1 MKLQSKEFLASLTK
15 EELAAMVLDFA
26 KRWLAHD
33 GLWFQSI
40 EEKHGLDEA
49 VEIDAAAW
57 AKFAAVEARRIMNL
71 HKIQQGGGLAALKKA
86 LGLRQY
92 SFLTEQEI
100 IDTAPDR
107 FILRVNTCRVQMT
120 RKRKGLASPA
130 SRWGSPSSP
139 ALPKPSTRA
148 FGCASS
154 PARRT
159 NTRKST
165 FAPGNSGF
173 RADQN
178 FLALICINP

>member
-120 RKRKGLASPA
+120 RKRKGLADFPC
-130 SRWGSPSSP
+130 
-139 ALPKPSTRA
+139 KPVGIAEFTSFAQTIDPRLWVRCLA
-148 FGCASS
+148 CPPDEHPEEYFCAWE
-154 PARRT
+154 
-159 NTRKST
+159 
-165 FAPGNSGF
+165 F
-173 RADQN
+173 R
-178 FLALICINP
+178 I